1 MSRQERFWDEQI
13 RGALKERAGE
23 IKVSQGETEQACRK
37 IHRRI
42 EEETG
47 MRKKWSWKK
56 VLVTAAAVCV
66 VGSVTAIAAGRIV
79 EIESHSSWKE
89 AVNQY
94 SEAQKMGEELNL
106 TLQIPENFSNGYT
119 FQSALPVHASGQDEE
134 GNAVKEWTGMNLI
147 YQKEGQ
153 PDLTIDMEQ
162 MQESEGYGVGDE
174 TFEYNGIRLVYS
186 KEHYRFVPP
195 EYQVSEEEQAQMDA
209 GELIISYGSPE
220 VQDSEI
226 QSLNWQADGISYGLM
241 IFDSTITPAEL
252 VQMAEE
258 IIGGNGQ

>member
-79 EIESHSSWKE
+79 GIESHSSWKE

-119 FQSALPVHASGQDEE
+119 FQSAIPVNAS
-134 GNAVKEWTGMNLI
+134 
-147 YQKEGQ
+147 
-153 PDLTIDMEQ
+153 
-162 MQESEGYGVGDE
+162 
-174 TFEYNGIRLVYS
+174 
-186 KEHYRFVPP
+186 
-195 EYQVSEEEQAQMDA
+195 
-209 GELIISYGSPE
+209 
-220 VQDSEI
+220 
-226 QSLNWQADGISYGLM
+226 
-241 IFDSTITPAEL
+241 
-252 VQMAEE
+252 
-258 IIGGNGQ
+258 

>member
-56 VLVTAAAVCV
+56 VLVTAA
-66 VGSVTAIAAGRIV
+66 GRIV
-79 EIESHSSWKE
+79 GIESHSSWKE